1 MSSLWTPDG
10 ERPVNR
16 GGPAPEPTPTAPPGG
31 AERGPLEVGDI
42 DPDDLSDDERAQLEE
57 MAEHMSQVR
66 AQLAGVPASTVVANH
81 AMGLY
86 ELAAIHL
93 SSQPPA
99 LAEAH
104 LAIDAMGALVEG
116 LEGRLGEGE
125 RVLTDALAQIRLA
138 FVQLRAAP
146 QEG

>member
-1 MSSLWTPDG
+1 MSTLWTPDG
-10 ERPVNR
+10 ERPIDR
-16 GGPAPEPTPTAPPGG
+16 GGPAPEPSPPAA

-42 DPDDLSDDERAQLEE
+42 DPDDLTDDERAQLDE
-57 MAEHMSQVR
+57 MAEHMAQVR

-99 LAEAH
+99 LTEAH

-116 LEGRLGEGE
+116 LEARLGEGE

-138 FVQLRAAP
+138 FVQLRAAA